1 MSPDKSKS
9 FVEKV
14 NRTKNNAYDDLLKY
28 CIQLNNKVDE
38 AHYMNCGTDFAV
50 LSGNL
55 FDAIHQFQ
63 SQVSTIPFLAIMLL
77 WARSSITDKV
87 FGSRHV
93 IMMQDLLE
101 KDLISYRGNR
111 RGDCITLAEFADLGH
126 IATIDKIR
134 SCKEWLIDKRE
145 DYVNFYVE
153 FANWLSEASFGL
165 VHPAVDPDRACTI
178 NRKLPFDIYIT
189 IIKEMSD
196 RDRILAKLFY
206 LGGARA
212 LEEILSLKVEDIDM
226 NHNVL
231 QICGDSIKY
240 PRHVFEDISEYI
252 CSRRHGYVFVGK
264 HGEKINHTVPYRA
277 LKTVATKLKL
287 DPSFTFKDFVVNL

>member
-9 FVEKV
+9 LVENI
-14 NRTKNNAYDDLLKY
+14 NRTKNKAYDDLLQY
-28 CIQLNNKVDE
+28 CLKLNTKVDE
-38 AHYMNCGTDFAV
+38 VHYMSSGADFAT
-50 LSGNL
+50 LSGNF
-55 FDAIHQFQ
+55 FDAIHHFQ
-63 SQVSTIPFLAIMLL
+63 SQVSTIPFLAIILL
-77 WARSSITDKV
+77 WARSLVTDKV
-87 FGSRHV
+87 FGSRHI

-101 KDLISYRGNR
+101 KELISYRGNK
-111 RGDCITLAEFADLGH
+111 RGDFITLAEFAGSGH

-165 VHPAVDPDRACTI
+165 VHTAVDPDKVCTI
-178 NRKLPFDIYIT
+178 NRKLPFDIYVT
-189 IIKEMSD
+189 IIKELSD

-226 NHNVL
+226 KHNVM

-240 PRHVFEDISEYI
+240 PRHVFEDIREYI
-252 CSRRHGYVFVGK
+252 GSRRYGYVFVGK
-264 HGEKINHTVPYRA
+264 HGERVDHTVPYRS
-277 LKTVATKLKL
+277 LKTVVAKLKL
-287 DPSFTFKDFVVNL
+287 DPSFTFKDFVINL